1 MNVTHT
7 KFSPKEFLKRRR
19 PEKFSDSSIRETGSL
34 DRVVLEHFL
43 ATLNIRNQELQFEDF
58 AKKICEKIICPNLL
72 EQTGPVAGGDGK
84 TDTQTFPVSEQSK
97 LLWFEGVNETSNK
110 ERWAFAV
117 STRKDWKKKC
127 NEDVLKIKE
136 TERGYSKI
144 FCVTNQSAKS
154 NIRSEV
160 EDTLRTQTGIDV
172 RVLDINWLLDQIY
185 KNHFEQLAIETL
197 SIPTQYRREV
207 IFGENDY
214 KKQKRYD
221 EIAEFIR
228 DNVNPSEILFDQV
241 DLFLEIAELSA
252 ELEKSLIEIEGL
264 FDRAIRIAKKFG
276 TNQQLL
282 NAYYQYSWKSHFWM
296 EDFNLFEENLQL
308 AFNCVASS
316 TNASKWEKILNLVTV
331 HRSYIKLNNATPT
344 IDIESIER
352 NMLSQLDEIAKDESR
367 PSNSLTAQTHKT
379 LYKITT
385 ISNVKDAAPIFE
397 ELHNII
403 KHSENLIGYPFEK
416 NLYLLN
422 ELDDIFF
429 DVDTYEKLLDYMT
442 EQSIQRDGDIKGA
455 LLNLRRGINS
465 IQNGHYYQAIKN
477 LGKSLIPL
485 YKEESRDKLILALKA
500 IAYAYESIG
509 LLWSSRSCLLLS
521 ASLITDNYWKYD
533 EISLKQVEIYYQL
546 CLVEIKLGK
555 LVHAILWYELIV
567 NQNINN
573 SYFGEKE
580 NQQIDLYISKLI
592 LNAELKEIKHQS
604 NIPDE
609 LNRLGLFLSSGC
621 LKYSLGHIED
631 FEHEYGTIANQ
642 DIDDFLQ
649 KVRDFDTGFSSEYI
663 IGYQQKR
670 GVYKSFILGCAIEI
684 SFPNRSPFTE
694 FSANVLALLEGAF
707 ATCAVDN
714 MHLKEAFLVI
724 EIIAD
729 DDDNLSL
736 SHEINS
742 DDGKLN
748 LTINCSGFDISLFSI
763 DDQKKVTKE
772 FEKMIFDLLPELFVI
787 KNTKYIEKMIF
798 EDASLDRAISFGS
811 CIKAIENILGNDIDQ
826 QIKKIYSTNDEKK
839 SYPLLRNKSWDDD
852 FPKVLKT
859 DVVSAPIAG
868 KGKIPEEI
876 LITEDITHKDYAI
889 QSLIKPRLWDKTH
902 WQGVGFAQFKS
913 CYPGL
918 YLLFKDT
925 RAGEDIFKDLIS
937 SVGLSDSKSRL
948 RVCIVKGISA
958 KNPAH
963 YRVLISENM
972 NSIPMTKR
980 VTMISRINTMTPDNN
995 VNLDRFLAAYHSY
1008 GKFYLGC
1015 DAMLNG
1021 ITTDSPRKD
1030 SLGIEMST
1038 LDIRWAWEIG
1048 LNDVDIIGV
1057 NLKDDDPYIP
1067 DDVADVPLLELI
1079 NTK

>member
-1 MNVTHT
+1 MNVKHT

-43 ATLNIRNQELQFEDF
+43 STLNIRNQELQFEDF

-154 NIRSEV
+154 NIRSVV
-160 EDTLRTQTGIDV
+160 EDTLKTQTGIDV

-221 EIAEFIR
+221 EIVQFIR

-252 ELEKSLIEIEGL
+252 ELEKSLIETQGL

-282 NAYYQYSWKSHFWM
+282 NAYYQYSWKSLFWM

-385 ISNVKDAAPIFE
+385 ISNVKDASPMFE
-397 ELHNII
+397 ELHNIF
-403 KHSENLIGYPFEK
+403 KHSENLRGYPFEK
-416 NLYLLN
+416 NFHLLN

-429 DVDTYEKLLDYMT
+429 DVDAYDKLLDYMT

-465 IQNGHYYQAIKN
+465 IQNGHYYQAIKH

-521 ASLITDNYWKYD
+521 ASLITDNFW
-533 EISLKQVEIYYQL
+533 
-546 CLVEIKLGK
+546 
-555 LVHAILWYELIV
+555 
-567 NQNINN
+567 
-573 SYFGEKE
+573 
-580 NQQIDLYISKLI
+580 
-592 LNAELKEIKHQS
+592 
-604 NIPDE
+604 
-609 LNRLGLFLSSGC
+609 
-621 LKYSLGHIED
+621 
-631 FEHEYGTIANQ
+631 EYM
-642 DIDDFLQ
+642 
-649 KVRDFDTGFSSEYI
+649 R
-663 IGYQQKR
+663 
-670 GVYKSFILGCAIEI
+670 
-684 SFPNRSPFTE
+684 
-694 FSANVLALLEGAF
+694 
-707 ATCAVDN
+707 
-714 MHLKEAFLVI
+714 
-724 EIIAD
+724 
-729 DDDNLSL
+729 
-736 SHEINS
+736 
-742 DDGKLN
+742 
-748 LTINCSGFDISLFSI
+748 
-763 DDQKKVTKE
+763 
-772 FEKMIFDLLPELFVI
+772 
-787 KNTKYIEKMIF
+787 
-798 EDASLDRAISFGS
+798 
-811 CIKAIENILGNDIDQ
+811 
-826 QIKKIYSTNDEKK
+826 
-839 SYPLLRNKSWDDD
+839 
-852 FPKVLKT
+852 
-859 DVVSAPIAG
+859 
-868 KGKIPEEI
+868 
-876 LITEDITHKDYAI
+876 
-889 QSLIKPRLWDKTH
+889 
-902 WQGVGFAQFKS
+902 
-913 CYPGL
+913 
-918 YLLFKDT
+918 
-925 RAGEDIFKDLIS
+925 
-937 SVGLSDSKSRL
+937 
-948 RVCIVKGISA
+948 
-958 KNPAH
+958 
-963 YRVLISENM
+963 
-972 NSIPMTKR
+972 
-980 VTMISRINTMTPDNN
+980 
-995 VNLDRFLAAYHSY
+995 YH
-1008 GKFYLGC
+1008 
-1015 DAMLNG
+1015 
-1021 ITTDSPRKD
+1021 
-1030 SLGIEMST
+1030 
-1038 LDIRWAWEIG
+1038 
-1048 LNDVDIIGV
+1048 
-1057 NLKDDDPYIP
+1057 
-1067 DDVADVPLLELI
+1067 
-1079 NTK
+1079 